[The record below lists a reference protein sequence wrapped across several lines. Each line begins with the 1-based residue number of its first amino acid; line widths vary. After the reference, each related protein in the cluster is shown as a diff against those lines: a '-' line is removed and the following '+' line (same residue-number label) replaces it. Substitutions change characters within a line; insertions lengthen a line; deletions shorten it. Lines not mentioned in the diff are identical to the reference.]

1 MTDDLNDD
9 QRARIA
15 AENEQRRLAYLY
27 ETTST
32 MFGEPLDVSRRLNRV
47 AQLVVPD
54 MGDWCWIDL
63 LEDGELRRAVT
74 HHWNPALIAATPAGR
89 VTRPFDATA
98 AWGPSRVVQTGEPE
112 LIIDVHTSVIDA
124 PGAARSIVRVPLRD
138 SEQVIGVISLGFA
151 ESHRQYRVEDVEL
164 VRAIA
169 IRAGWAVQAARQY
182 AMATKAIAV
191 REDILAVVAHDLRG
205 PLGTILLV
213 AEELRSTA
221 EPAMVDRIERAG
233 ARMDRL
239 ISDLLDWTSLESGHL
254 RLAVAP
260 LDVRSL
266 LDDAAEVLTSQARA
280 REHVLEVTGP
290 DQDVE
295 VTCDRARTFQVIANL
310 VGNAI
315 KFTPKGGRITLRAE
329 LEPACVRFTVED
341 EGPGIAPD
349 HLPHVFERYWQAEA
363 GTKHRHGIG
372 LGLAIASGIVTAQGG
387 TIEAISPIGSGARF
401 SFTVPRRSTE

>member
-27 ETTST
+27 EATST
-32 MFGEPLDVSRRLNRV
+32 MFGEPLDVARRLKRV

-63 LEDGELRRAVT
+63 LEDGELRRVLT
-74 HHWNPALIAATPAGR
+74 HHWNPARIAAVPTAP
-89 VTRPFDATA
+89 VTRAYDATA
-98 AWGPSRVVQTGEPE
+98 TAGPSYVVRTGEPE
-112 LIIDVHTSVIDA
+112 LIVDVHTSVSDG
-124 PGAARSIVRVPLRD
+124 PGTARSILRVPLRD

-164 VRAIA
+164 VNAIA

-182 AMATKAIAV
+182 EMATKAISA

-205 PLGTILLV
+205 PLGTMMLV
-213 AEELRSTA
+213 ADALRSTS
-221 EPAMVDRIERAG
+221 EPGMVDRLERAG
-233 ARMDRL
+233 ARMERL
-239 ISDLLDWTSLESGHL
+239 IADLLDWASLENGHL
-254 RLAVAP
+254 RLTVAP
-260 LDVRSL
+260 INVRSL
-266 LDDAAEVLTSQARA
+266 LDEAAEVLTPQAQA
-280 REHVLEVTGP
+280 REHVLEVSGP
-290 DQDVE
+290 DHDVE
-295 VTCDRARTFQVIANL
+295 VTCDRARTFQIIANL

-315 KFTPKGGRITLRAE
+315 KFTPSGGTITLRAE
-329 LEPACVRFTVED
+329 LEPAFVRFTVED

-349 HLPHVFERYWQAEA
+349 HLPHIFERYWQAEA

-387 TIEAISPIGSGARF
+387 TIQAISPIGSGARF
-401 SFTVPRRSTE
+401 SFTVPRRA